1 MPTGAIVRSN
11 DYHDSV
17 FLMRAARRA
26 TAEPGITQASAVMGS
41 EQNKRLL
48 AESGLSATGIDAAGP
63 NDLILALKGATREA
77 VEAVLARADEWLR
90 PEEVALKTFT
100 ARTLAEAM
108 DRQPQANLGVISL
121 PGEYAGR
128 EARHA
133 LEKGLHVFLF
143 SNNVPPAE
151 EIALKAYAREH
162 GLLVMGPDCGTA
174 IINGVGLGFA
184 NVVRRGSIGV
194 VGPSGTGLQE
204 FTSLVHRAGAGISH
218 AIGTGSND
226 LSEAVGGVSFLTA
239 LDALEAD
246 PGTKVIA
253 VVAKPPGAGTLATLA
268 ERFARCRKPVAACFL
283 GAGATLPPACA
294 QVITART
301 IDEVVARTLNLADDR
316 SPAPPDPEQAHRP
329 DLRAAERA
337 RMRPEQRCCRGLF
350 AGGTFCYQ
358 AQQIFQDAGLS
369 VYANAPLHGN
379 QELPDPWRSLGHSL
393 VDMGAETFTRGRPH
407 PMIDATLRCERLVAE
422 AEDSEV
428 AVLLLDFILGFN
440 AAADPVGDTI
450 GAIRT
455 AKERAAARGGHLCV
469 VANVCGTEGDPQGLA
484 GQMGQLA
491 DAGVIVMPSGVQAA
505 VFAAALIRDIRRG
518 V

>member
-108 DRQPQANLGVISL
+108 DRQPQANLAVISL

-174 IINGVGLGFA
+174 IINGVGLGFE
-184 NVVRRGSIGV
+184 IG
-194 VGPSGTGLQE
+194 
-204 FTSLVHRAGAGISH
+204 RAH
-218 AIGTGSND
+218 
-226 LSEAVGGVSFLTA
+226 V
-239 LDALEAD
+239 
-246 PGTKVIA
+246 
-253 VVAKPPGAGTLATLA
+253 
-268 ERFARCRKPVAACFL
+268 
-283 GAGATLPPACA
+283 
-294 QVITART
+294 
-301 IDEVVARTLNLADDR
+301 
-316 SPAPPDPEQAHRP
+316 
-329 DLRAAERA
+329 
-337 RMRPEQRCCRGLF
+337 
-350 AGGTFCYQ
+350 
-358 AQQIFQDAGLS
+358 
-369 VYANAPLHGN
+369 
-379 QELPDPWRSLGHSL
+379 
-393 VDMGAETFTRGRPH
+393 
-407 PMIDATLRCERLVAE
+407 
-422 AEDSEV
+422 
-428 AVLLLDFILGFN
+428 
-440 AAADPVGDTI
+440 
-450 GAIRT
+450 
-455 AKERAAARGGHLCV
+455 
-469 VANVCGTEGDPQGLA
+469 
-484 GQMGQLA
+484 
-491 DAGVIVMPSGVQAA
+491 
-505 VFAAALIRDIRRG
+505 
-518 V
+518 

>member
-1 MPTGAIVRSN
+1 
-11 DYHDSV
+11 
-17 FLMRAARRA
+17 
-26 TAEPGITQASAVMGS
+26 
-41 EQNKRLL
+41 
-48 AESGLSATGIDAAGP
+48 
-63 NDLILALKGATREA
+63 
-77 VEAVLARADEWLR
+77 
-90 PEEVALKTFT
+90 
-100 ARTLAEAM
+100 M
-108 DRQPQANLGVISL
+108 DRQPQANLAVISL

-128 EARHA
+128 EARQA

-143 SNNVPPAE
+143 SNNVPLAE

-162 GLLVMGPDCGTA
+162 GLIVMGPDCGTA

-301 IDEVVARTLNLADDR
+301 IDEAVALALSLADDR
-316 SPAPPDPEQAHRP
+316 SPAPTDPEQAHRP

-337 RMRPEQRCCRGLF
+337 RMRPEQCFCRGLF

-358 AQQIFQDAGLS
+358 AQQILS
-369 VYANAPLHGN
+369 
-379 QELPDPWRSLGHSL
+379 
-393 VDMGAETFTRGRPH
+393 
-407 PMIDATLRCERLVAE
+407 
-422 AEDSEV
+422 
-428 AVLLLDFILGFN
+428 
-440 AAADPVGDTI
+440 
-450 GAIRT
+450 
-455 AKERAAARGGHLCV
+455 
-469 VANVCGTEGDPQGLA
+469 
-484 GQMGQLA
+484 
-491 DAGVIVMPSGVQAA
+491 
-505 VFAAALIRDIRRG
+505 
-518 V
+518 